1 MNPATDPL
9 SWLSRADGH
18 QAWVLVY
25 ALVAIPMLVGLIR
38 AKAPGHKLALFPVL
52 AFPITALAVIF
63 VAMLRDS
70 LARWR
75 PALVTGDTFE

>member
-1 MNPATDPL
+1 MNPTTDPL

-25 ALVAIPMLVGLIR
+25 ALIAAPMLVGLIR
-38 AKAPGHKLALFPVL
+38 AKASGHKLALFPIL

-70 LARWR
+70 LATLA
-75 PALVTGDTFE
+75 PALRDHQRV